1 MATPAFDLT
10 KLPTR
15 APADF
20 HKDDTLRQLE
30 RIKNELVDWQMRLYA
45 ENRRSV
51 LVVLQGMDASGKDG
65 LIRKVFSGLNPQ
77 GVAVHSFKEP
87 SKDELAHDFLWRI
100 HARTPAKGMIH
111 VFNRSHYEDVLI
123 TRVLG
128 LVNATEARRRF
139 ARINDFEQLLREA
152 GTTVLKFYLHVSEEE
167 QRARLLE
174 RVQDAT
180 KHWKYE
186 AGDEEK
192 ARQWP
197 QYRAVYEDVFEH
209 CSPAACPWHIVPA
222 DQNWYK
228 AYFVAAALRDALA
241 GMNPQYPASKAER
254 PE

>member
-1 MATPAFDLT
+1 MPSDFDLT
-10 KLPTR
+10 QLPTR
-15 APADF
+15 APVGF
-20 HKDDTLRQLE
+20 HKTDTEQKLK
-30 RIKNELVDWQMRLYA
+30 RIKEELVDWQTRLYA

-51 LVVLQGMDASGKDG
+51 LIILQGMDASGKDG
-65 LIRKVFSGLNPQ
+65 LIRRVFSGLNPQ

-87 SKDELAHDFLWRI
+87 SKEELAHDFLWRI
-100 HARTPAKGMIH
+100 HQRTPPKGMIH

-128 LVNATEARRRF
+128 LVDGAEARRRF
-139 ARINDFEQLLREA
+139 ARINDFEKLLQQA

-174 RVQDAT
+174 RVQDPT

-197 QYRAVYEDVFEH
+197 AYRAVYEDVFRH
-209 CSPAACPWHIVPA
+209 CNPDSCPWHIVPA

-228 AYFVAAALRDALA
+228 AYVVAAALRDALA
-241 GMNPQYPASKAER
+241 EMQPNYPASKAER